1 MINYRAWNCDT
12 CVADLMAFN
21 AYMRSNQA
29 AQSIVEILQGPLFCE
44 DPALSLSEE
53 QKSTCK
59 DLMASFMPL
68 ALKVL
73 FDDDPSGNKESC
85 NHYFGG
91 TCNM

>member
-59 DLMASFMPL
+59 VQGPNGIIHA
-68 ALKVL
+68 
-73 FDDDPSGNKESC
+73 
-85 NHYFGG
+85 FGIDG
-91 TCNM
+91 FI